1 MDSLKS
7 DRRARFEGDTLPH
20 LDALCGTALWLTRS
34 RDQATNLVLQT
45 MLQAY
50 RNWPA
55 SGSPRDNKIRLFSVL
70 VGVCSDFGH
79 QQDKPYRMTP
89 IQRDAAGNSGDRDL
103 QTEMTL
109 VRGVEP
115 SQLTMPSDVV
125 IKDAI
130 SRFDPRSRL
139 AVILLLREQL
149 SYSEIAI
156 ITGLPR
162 DAVRTALGRLRSQLS
177 YYMIK
182 TSTADTDGSAADATD
197 NWDNEGG
204 ALVHQSQG

>member
-1 MDSLKS
+1 
-7 DRRARFEGDTLPH
+7 
-20 LDALCGTALWLTRS
+20 
-34 RDQATNLVLQT
+34 
-45 MLQAY
+45 
-50 RNWPA
+50 
-55 SGSPRDNKIRLFSVL
+55 
-70 VGVCSDFGH
+70 
-79 QQDKPYRMTP
+79 MTP